1 MPAYLLLVRL
11 DWPLKCHLE
20 LMIRCYLSGIYR
32 VRYFSRGGTVSASPP
47 PRVSNVR
54 RRLPPSFSNRIGK
67 PAGYLI
73 TRRGDKMPLAMF
85 PTCNCMTRSS
95 GTLGTQSES
104 GRKSPSNFLASV
116 TETYAFGAKSVA
128 SWFVPRIQDKENA
141 VPSPEAK
148 RRARLTDRSSSPSMY
163 ELDMYMYN
171 PPLAT
176 KADAQ
181 LAAKPK
187 GRPNSPHSP
196 TSII

>member
-1 MPAYLLLVRL
+1 MKA
-11 DWPLKCHLE
+11 
-20 LMIRCYLSGIYR
+20 LSR
-32 VRYFSRGGTVSASPP
+32 VQERSASPP

-54 RRLPPSFSNRIGK
+54 RRLPPSFCQQNRQAA
-67 PAGYLI
+67 AGYLI

-95 GTLGTQSES
+95 GALGAQSES
-104 GRKSPSNFLASV
+104 GRKSPNFLATV
-116 TETYAFGAKSVA
+116 TETYAFGAKSVS
-128 SWFVPRIQDKENA
+128 SWFVHRIQDKENA

>member
-1 MPAYLLLVRL
+1 M
-11 DWPLKCHLE
+11 
-20 LMIRCYLSGIYR
+20 
-32 VRYFSRGGTVSASPP
+32 SASPP
-47 PRVSNVR
+47 PRVSNVKAPSAAGFF
-54 RRLPPSFSNRIGK
+54 LPILHSGLSHH
-67 PAGYLI
+67 
-73 TRRGDKMPLAMF
+73 TQGDKMPVALF

-95 GTLGTQSES
+95 GELGAQSES

>member
-1 MPAYLLLVRL
+1 MCALPHPKIVRVTA
-11 DWPLKCHLE
+11 PTRLKRQAPSAAVFFPTE
-20 LMIRCYLSGIYR
+20 
-32 VRYFSRGGTVSASPP
+32 SASA
-47 PRVSNVR
+47 
-54 RRLPPSFSNRIGK
+54 
-67 PAGYLI
+67 AGYLI
-73 TRRGDKMPLAMF
+73 TRGGDKMPLAMF

-95 GTLGTQSES
+95 GALGAQSES
-104 GRKSPSNFLASV
+104 GRKSPNFLATV
-116 TETYAFGAKSVA
+116 TETYAFGAKSVS
-128 SWFVPRIQDKENA
+128 SWFVPRLQDKENA

>member
-1 MPAYLLLVRL
+1 MSCSIGANPRTNLRYPSPPARTAHMRAPAAMSAQKVSVTRRVLV
-11 DWPLKCHLE
+11 
-20 LMIRCYLSGIYR
+20 I
-32 VRYFSRGGTVSASPP
+32 TP
-47 PRVSNVR
+47 PRVSNVKAPSAAGFF
-54 RRLPPSFSNRIGK
+54 LPILHSGLSHH
-67 PAGYLI
+67 
-73 TRRGDKMPLAMF
+73 TQGDKMPVALF

-95 GTLGTQSES
+95 GELVAQSES

-128 SWFVPRIQDKENA
+128 SWFVHRIQDKENA

>member
-1 MPAYLLLVRL
+1 MGL
-11 DWPLKCHLE
+11 HSG
-20 LMIRCYLSGIYR
+20 LSHH
-32 VRYFSRGGTVSASPP
+32 T
-47 PRVSNVR
+47 
-54 RRLPPSFSNRIGK
+54 
-67 PAGYLI
+67 
-73 TRRGDKMPLAMF
+73 RGDKMPVALF

-95 GTLGTQSES
+95 GELGAQSES

-163 ELDMYMYN
+163 ELDMYMYT

-176 KADAQ
+176 KAE

-196 TSII
+196 FSLAIARSPPLRTVLRAMSFYRDRVRSRSWR